1 MVIELSDDQALV
13 LFELLSRYG
22 ENGNDRQ
29 LAVREA
35 AERNVLWAI
44 SGILEKQL
52 VAPLQKEYVD
62 LLSAARARVE
72 EQGGSW

>member
-22 ENGNDRQ
+22 ENGNERQ

-52 VAPLQKEYVD
+52 VAPF
-62 LLSAARARVE
+62 
-72 EQGGSW
+72 